1 MSNMSAK
8 RHLHLL
14 LVASLIVFLFALVP
28 ASAEETNINIV
39 EINHYNSKSDNYIN
53 VEINN
58 YEGNDVNCNLVLAI
72 YSEDL
77 TENIPLSNPI
87 TFFDIDIDQ
96 SYNHSFY
103 FNIPISGDYTFN
115 LTLLVENN
123 EIVKEY
129 YLNEGFTFY
138 DYQEY
143 QISEIIADYYYDP
156 SDNANWLY
164 DVDDSQLE
172 LRNIEEQYDTG
183 VVLGPFD
190 TVGLTKAI
198 LNLEYQNVKT
208 NTANYTISV
217 TSEFNASEL
226 YGTEWQL
233 LHNVNDETKISLE
246 IPEESEVF
254 ILLRGQDNEPDNEN
268 FWEISEIYLEKLSVK
283 HALSI
288 ITQQHYFF
296 EIGEKTE
303 IIIETENIGIYNQ
316 QLGNIS
322 MVAELFSEN
331 EMVNSYAE
339 LSSIGSGEKQN
350 IKININENL
359 EPGNYFIELETTIID
374 KNLFFDKKV
383 IFISI
388 SNYDYGPLNLNLH
401 AEGNPVT
408 IETQNDELQILINTE
423 QINQLKISNE
433 FTISELTID
442 YYIIKTNSVQN
453 GIEFSTESQFTG
465 NIISMINMDKVKYSV
480 IDEETQIT
488 TIEGITAPSIIF
500 DDGNE
505 KILTITIKNDGFYT
519 ETYNL
524 NYIYSPTFVSEIV
537 GIDTI
542 QIQPN
547 KEESIDIRIKPLQ
560 TIPREGG
567 SQFNIEVSNNNEN
580 RIFTYVFSY
589 LVPTIEI
596 TEISC
601 DRYALLAGQS
611 LKCTTV
617 LTNKGYYVN
626 DLNFVIHS
634 QEAIIEEVKI
644 DTLDYLETWTLTTTY
659 EPQNIGE
666 ITIVARVS
674 TKNGEVFEKEI
685 ESKIKIIDTENN
697 VKEDSNLINL
707 PEINTGRSLI
717 LLAVAGILYQIKRS
731 ENLKYLGLKF
741 FFIPLYSRLQK
752 DTLADEPTRQKLLK
766 HIYAEP
772 GSNFKQLKDKFS
784 LHNGTLA
791 HHINI
796 LENHDI
802 ITSHR
807 SGRQRLFFPMGANQ
821 EISRISLVTN
831 ETQRNIMDIVK
842 GTPGITQ
849 SMISKQLS
857 MSRQKINYHVNT
869 LVDKAFLKIEKHGR
883 ITRLYPLYYT

>member
-1 MSNMSAK
+1 MSAK

-28 ASAEETNINIV
+28 ANAEETNLNIV
-39 EINHYNSKSDNYIN
+39 EIDHYNSKSDNHIN

-58 YEGNDVNCNLVLAI
+58 FEGDDVNCNLILAI

-77 TENIPLSNPI
+77 TENIPLNNPI
-87 TFFDIDIDQ
+87 TFFDINIDQ

-103 FNIPISGDYTFN
+103 FNIPRSGDYTFN

-129 YLNEGFTFY
+129 YLSEGFTFY

-156 SDNANWLY
+156 SDNAIWLY
-164 DVDDSQLE
+164 DVDDNQLE
-172 LRNIEEQYDTG
+172 LKNIEEQYDTG
-183 VVLGPFD
+183 IVLGPFD
-190 TVGLTKAI
+190 TEGLTNAI

-208 NTANYTISV
+208 NTANYTISA
-217 TSEFNASEL
+217 TSEFNASEI

-233 LHNVNDETKISLE
+233 LHVVNDETRISLE
-246 IPEESEVF
+246 IPEGPEVF
-254 ILLRGQDNEPDNEN
+254 ILLRGQDDEADIGNY
-268 FWEISEIYLEKLSVK
+268 WEISEIYLEKLSVK

-288 ITQQHYFF
+288 FTQQHYFF
-296 EIGEKTE
+296 EIGDKTE
-303 IIIETENIGIYNQ
+303 IIIETENIGIFNQ
-316 QLGNIS
+316 QLGNIT

-331 EMVNSYAE
+331 GMVNSYAE
-339 LSSIGSGEKQN
+339 LSSIGSGEKQD
-350 IKININENL
+350 IKINIDENL

-374 KNLFFDKKV
+374 KKLFFDEKM

-388 SNYDYGPLNLNLH
+388 SNYNFGPFDLNLS
-401 AEGNPVT
+401 AEGNPLTV
-408 IETQNDELQILINTE
+408 ETQHNNLQILINTK
-423 QINQLKISNE
+423 QINQLNLSNE
-433 FTISELTID
+433 FTVSELTGD
-442 YYIIKTNSVQN
+442 YYIIKTNNVQN
-453 GIEFSTESQFTG
+453 SIEFSTESQFIG
-465 NIISMINMDKVKYSV
+465 NIISMINMDEIKYSV
-480 IDEETQIT
+480 IDKETQIT

-500 DDGNE
+500 DDGSE
-505 KILTITIKNDGFYT
+505 KILTITIRNDGFYT

-547 KEESIDIRIKPLQ
+547 KEQSIDIRIEPLQ

-580 RIFTYVFSY
+580 KIFTYVFSY
-589 LVPTIEI
+589 LVPNIEI
-596 TEISC
+596 SEISC

-617 LTNKGYYVN
+617 LTNKGYSVN

-644 DTLDYLETWTLTTTY
+644 DSLDYLETWTVTTTY
-659 EPQNIGE
+659 EPQDVE
-666 ITIVARVS
+666 KITITATVL
-674 TKNGEVFEKEI
+674 TNNGEVFEKEI
-685 ESKIKIIDTENN
+685 DSEIKVIPIENSTEEN
-697 VKEDSNLINL
+697 SNQIAF
-707 PEINTGRSLI
+707 PEINTGRSLVI
-717 LLAVAGILYQIKRS
+717 LTLAGILYQIKRS

-741 FFIPLYSRLQK
+741 FFIPMYSRLQK

-766 HIYAEP
+766 YIYAEP
-772 GSNFKQLKDKFS
+772 GANFKQLKDKFS

-807 SGRQRLFFPMGANQ
+807 SGRQRLFFPMGVNQ
-821 EISRISLVTN
+821 NISRVSLVTN

-842 GTPGITQ
+842 ETPGITQ
-849 SMISKQLS
+849 SMISRQLT
-857 MSRQKINYHVNT
+857 MSRQKINYHVNS